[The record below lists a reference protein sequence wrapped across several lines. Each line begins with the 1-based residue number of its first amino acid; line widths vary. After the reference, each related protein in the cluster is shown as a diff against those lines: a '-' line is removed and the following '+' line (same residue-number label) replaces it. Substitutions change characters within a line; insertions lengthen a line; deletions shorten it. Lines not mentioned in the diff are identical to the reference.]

1 MVQAK
6 YFHAS
11 CHNRQSSLA
20 KMYIVMY
27 IVCMVRRYSIAEARS
42 QLPAIIDQ
50 AESGLEVEL
59 TRRGE
64 PVAVLVSTRE
74 FDRLRGRRQHFSDAY
89 QRFVARH
96 GLKNIGVDAKF
107 SKAIRDQTP
116 GRHVS
121 L

>member
-1 MVQAK
+1 
-6 YFHAS
+6 
-11 CHNRQSSLA
+11 
-20 KMYIVMY
+20 MYILMY
-27 IVCMVRRYSIAEARS
+27 SILMPKRYSVAEARS

-64 PVAVLVSTRE
+64 PVAVVVSTRE

-89 QRFVARH
+89 QRFLANH
-96 GLKNIGVDAKF
+96 ALKSIGVDARF
-107 SKAIRDQTP
+107 SKPLRDRTP
-116 GRHVS
+116 GRQVS

>member
-1 MVQAK
+1 M
-6 YFHAS
+6 YIM
-11 CHNRQSSLA
+11 
-20 KMYIVMY
+20 MYIVSM
-27 IVCMVRRYSIAEARS
+27 RRYSIAEARS

-50 AESGLEVEL
+50 AESGLEIEL

-64 PVAVLVSTRE
+64 PVAVIISTRE

-89 QRFVARH
+89 QRFLAMYT
-96 GLKNIGVDAKF
+96 LKNIGVDATF
-107 SKAIRDQTP
+107 SKSVRERTP